1 MVVSLLGDD
10 EDYWVLAFFSDPP
23 GDGNFRLCGK
33 SFGGFRGFRGFRLL
47 DVEIDG
53 LDDERT
59 LEPNWTVLSLQSI
72 VGLVYSSHGM
82 PRIIE

>member
-1 MVVSLLGDD
+1 MIISGFAARVSGVSEVSGSLMF
-10 EDYWVLAFFSDPP
+10 EAY
-23 GDGNFRLCGK
+23 
-33 SFGGFRGFRGFRLL
+33 
-47 DVEIDG
+47 DG

-82 PRIIE
+82 PRMIE